1 MDGTDCLKEHGVY
14 LHYAMEDLE
23 YDFREGDRP
32 RHSAPPDLDR
42 ELVPGLSVKLL

>member
-23 YDFREGDRP
+23 YDFREGDRKV
-32 RHSAPPDLDR
+32 AILDAR
-42 ELVPGLSVKLL
+42 NKGSS